1 MQDIY
6 EKILREGYGLK
17 YYSGTRTRTGLIC
30 KTDHGLR
37 ELKKARTNKQ
47 KILFA
52 HTVKR
57 CLYRNGFS
65 ALCLFHTAQDGQP
78 FFLWDGICYTLEDVM
93 PGKSLD
99 TETAQDWLDGAKL
112 MGNMHHAA
120 QGLTISEDFAQAEQ
134 LPLLWEKRTTELVK
148 IKRHMEKQGKYSP
161 LDLLVLQYYAPFYE
175 RAKQANAALQAEGY
189 ATFCKTQQKNGVF
202 CHNQLKGSN
211 FYRHPD
217 NSLWIGGFEHCTA
230 DIFLLDVVYYI
241 KRLWRKTNGDQ
252 KLVAQVLE
260 TYEKERPMTETEHR
274 LLLPLTAYP
283 EKFLQLV
290 HEDYNKRRVCVSP
303 AMQQHLAQTA
313 EEEMQIGELETFLQE
328 YFT

>member
-30 KTDHGLR
+30 KTDQGLR

-52 HTVKR
+52 HTIKR

-65 ALCLFHTAQDGQP
+65 TLCLFHTAQDGNP
-78 FFLWDGICYTLEDVM
+78 FFVWDGTCYTLEDVM
-93 PGKSLD
+93 PGKALD
-99 TETAQDWLDGAKL
+99 TETAQDWQDGACL
-112 MGNMHHAA
+112 MGKMHIAA
-120 QGLTISEDFAQAEQ
+120 KGFAITEDLAQADQ
-134 LPLLWEKRTTELVK
+134 LPSLWNKRITELIK
-148 IKRHMEKQGKYSP
+148 IKKRIEKQGKYSS
-161 LDLLVLQYYAPFYE
+161 LDLVVLQYFAPFYE
-175 RAKQANAALQAEGY
+175 QAKRAITALQAEGY
-189 ATFCKTQQKNGVF
+189 PAFYQAEQKNGVF

-217 NSLWIGGFEHCTA
+217 HSLWIGGFEHCSA
-230 DIFLLDVVYYI
+230 DTFLLDVVYYI
-241 KRLWRKTNGDQ
+241 KRLWRKTDGDQ
-252 KLVAQVLE
+252 KLTAQVLA
-260 TYEKERPMTETEHR
+260 TYEQEKPMTETEHR
-274 LLLPLTAYP
+274 LLLPLTTYP

-290 HEDYNKRRVCVSP
+290 HENYNKRRVCVSP

-313 EEEMQIGELETFLQE
+313 EEEMQIGKLEKFLQE
-328 YFT
+328 YYR